1 MQMNE
6 SESNLEARSEAKSKL
21 DAKAKLIS
29 SEYNGR
35 KVIKTL
41 LFLLAEN
48 CLSCV
53 GVWAWAWHRR
63 RACYTHLHRHT
74 YIFAM

>member
-1 MQMNE
+1 MNE
-6 SESNLEARSEAKSKL
+6 SESNLEARSEAKSKSKL

-41 LFLLAEN
+41 LFLQAEN

-53 GVWAWAWHRR
+53 GVWAWAWHQR
-63 RACYTHLHRHT
+63 RACYTHI
-74 YIFAM
+74 YIRL